1 MTDSPYLFLAM
12 IVMAGCTFFLRALP
26 FAVLRK
32 IKGSRLLDYMGHTM
46 PPGIMLILVVYSVS
60 SIKFADYPFGLPAFI
75 SMFIVVIVHHVW
87 RKALLSIVLGTVA
100 HIMLLQ
106 SF

>member
-1 MTDSPYLFLAM
+1 MNDAAYMLSA
-12 IVMAGCTFFLRALP
+12 IVVMAACTFFLRALP

-32 IKGSRLLDYMGHTM
+32 IKGNRLLDYFGRTM

-60 SIKFADYPFGLPAFI
+60 SVDFSAFPFGLPALI
-75 SMFIVVIVHHVW
+75 SMVAVVVIHHIW
-87 RKALLSIVLGTVA
+87 RKALLSIVLGTGIHMV
-100 HIMLLQ
+100 LLQ